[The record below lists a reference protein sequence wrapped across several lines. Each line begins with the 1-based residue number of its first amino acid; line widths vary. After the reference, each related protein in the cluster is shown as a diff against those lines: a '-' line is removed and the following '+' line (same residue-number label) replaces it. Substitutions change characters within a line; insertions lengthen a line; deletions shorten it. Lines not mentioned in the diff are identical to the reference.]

1 MKVILDI
8 GANDGFDGLVLSILN
23 PDKKVFAFEANPNL
37 KSIIMKNKKILEK
50 IFNTKIKNYSLINKA
65 VSNKNKKLPFYIL
78 KNLATSSL
86 LKPKKVLNRY
96 WSNHSDKTIKNH
108 STDIKIKKKIIV
120 DTVRLRDFCESNKIT
135 EINYIHCDTQGTDL
149 DVFKSLG
156 SFNRLIFKGVLE
168 TIQSPK
174 LSLYHNSFYTKD
186 IKKFFKKFNFTIL
199 DIIEFHKNNP
209 YRDVYFINYKFSGD
223 KNINLPSLRERR
235 FFDRI
240 LKKKLKLKDWFY
252 MKIIKLFKFKIF

>member
-23 PDKKVFAFEANPNL
+23 PDKKVFAFEANPDL
-37 KSIIMKNKKILEK
+37 KSIIIKNKKILEK
-50 IFNTKIKNYSLINKA
+50 IFDVKIKNYSLINKA

-78 KNLATSSL
+78 KNSASSSL
-86 LKPKKVLNRY
+86 LKPKKVLNLY
-96 WSNHSDKTIKNH
+96 WRNHIDKSIKGH

-120 DTVRLRDFCESNKIT
+120 DSVRLKDFCKSKKIT

-156 SFNRLIFKGVLE
+156 NLNHLIFKGVLE
-168 TIQSPK
+168 TIQNPK
-174 LSLYHNSFYTKD
+174 LSLYHRSFYTKD
-186 IKKFFKKFNFTIL
+186 IKKFFKKFDFTIL
-199 DIIEFHKNNP
+199 DIKEFHRNNP
-209 YRDVYFINYKFSGD
+209 YRDMYFINYKFSGD

-235 FFDRI
+235 FFNRI
-240 LKKKLKLKDWFY
+240 LNKKLKFKDWFY
-252 MKIIKLFKFKIF
+252 MKIIKLFL